1 MNFEDLKSQEDLDS
15 FVKTAVSDAIETKTS
30 GLKAKVEELLNEKKT
45 EAGKRKEAEE
55 AAKSKDLEAAKAAG
69 KIEEVEKA
77 LSLQFG
83 GEIEKLKGELDDR
96 NNEILSGKKETL
108 LESLSSKFVSPDTA
122 KLMLANMVE
131 TVRSDDGIVNNFKG
145 LDGSVVTTD
154 VTKFAEYLSSQDSFK
169 PLLKGVD
176 SSGGG
181 ASGGKGNSS
190 GASGSGETV
199 KERLQARL
207 KESGLTK

>member
-1 MNFEDLKSQEDLDS
+1 MNLEDLKSQEDLDS
-15 FVKTAVSDAIETKTS
+15 ALKAAVSEALETETA
-30 GLKAKVEELLNEKKT
+30 GLKSKVEELLSEKKT
-45 EAGKRKEAEE
+45 EATKRKEAEE

-77 LSLQFG
+77 LSEKYG
-83 GEIEKLKGELDDR
+83 GEIEKLKADLAGRDS
-96 NNEILSGKKETL
+96 EILTGKKETV
-108 LESLSSKFVSPDTA
+108 LESLAGKFTSPETA
-122 KLMLANMVE
+122 RLMLANMVE
-131 TVRSDDGIVNNFKG
+131 TVRSEDGIVNNFKG
-145 LDGSVVTTD
+145 LDGTVVTTD
-154 VTKFAEYLSSQDSFK
+154 TAKFAEYLSSQDSFK

-181 ASGGKGNSS
+181 ATGSKGNAS